1 MFVVLESEVLNS
13 SRVPPS
19 PPSTDLAISP
29 TALYKSLN
37 MFRTALLR
45 SARSAVRAAPRC
57 QAAMARPVARSS
69 FVQPKQITPSVYFQ
83 AVRCYAASAGLSRDE
98 VTGRIMDLLKNFDK
112 VNDTSKLN
120 AESHFHND
128 LGLDS
133 LDTVEVVMAIEEEFS
148 IEIPD
153 KEADAIHSVKQ
164 AVEYIL
170 AQPDAH

>member
-1 MFVVLESEVLNS
+1 
-13 SRVPPS
+13 
-19 PPSTDLAISP
+19 
-29 TALYKSLN
+29 

-45 SARSAVRAAPRC
+45 SARSATRQVAQKSGAI
-57 QAAMARPVARSS
+57 ARPASQSS
-69 FVQPKQITPSVYFQ
+69 LLSQSRFAPSAFQ
-83 AVRCYAASAGLSRDE
+83 AVRCYSAAAGLAKPE
-98 VTGRIMDLLKNFDK
+98 VEGRIVDLLKNFDK
-112 VNDTSKLN
+112 VTDPSKLTPT
-120 AESHFHND
+120 SHFSND

-153 KEADAIHSVKQ
+153 KEADAIHSVDK

>member
-1 MFVVLESEVLNS
+1 
-13 SRVPPS
+13 
-19 PPSTDLAISP
+19 
-29 TALYKSLN
+29 

-45 SARSAVRAAPRC
+45 SARSATR
-57 QAAMARPVARSS
+57 QAAHRSRAIARPATQSS
-69 FVQPKQITPSVYFQ
+69 LVQSRFAPSAFQ
-83 AVRCYAASAGLSRDE
+83 AVRCYSAAAGLSKPE
-98 VTGRIMDLLKNFDK
+98 VEGRIIDILKNFDK
-112 VNDTSKLN
+112 VGVVVREKRGRMLINLTPN
-120 AESHFHND
+120 SHFSND

-153 KEADAIHSVKQ
+153 KEADAIHSVDK

>member
-1 MFVVLESEVLNS
+1 
-13 SRVPPS
+13 
-19 PPSTDLAISP
+19 
-29 TALYKSLN
+29 

-45 SARSAVRAAPRC
+45 SARSATR
-57 QAAMARPVARSS
+57 QAAQKSGAIARPASQSS
-69 FVQPKQITPSVYFQ
+69 LLSQSRFAPSAFQ
-83 AVRCYAASAGLSRDE
+83 AVRCYSAAAGLGKDE
-98 VTGRIMDLLKNFDK
+98 VEGRIVDLLKNFDK
-112 VNDTSKLN
+112 VTDPSKLSPT
-120 AESHFHND
+120 SHFSND

-153 KEADAIHSVKQ
+153 KEADAIHSVDN

>member
-1 MFVVLESEVLNS
+1 
-13 SRVPPS
+13 
-19 PPSTDLAISP
+19 
-29 TALYKSLN
+29 

-45 SARSAVRAAPRC
+45 SVRSATRQVAQKSGAI
-57 QAAMARPVARSS
+57 ARPAAQSYILSQSR
-69 FVQPKQITPSVYFQ
+69 FAPSAFQ
-83 AVRCYAASAGLSRDE
+83 AVRCYSAAAGLSKTE
-98 VTGRIMDLLKNFDK
+98 VEGRIVDLLKNFDK
-112 VNDTSKLN
+112 VTDASKLSPTSN
-120 AESHFHND
+120 FAND

-153 KEADAIHSVKQ
+153 KEADAIHSVDK

>member
-1 MFVVLESEVLNS
+1 
-13 SRVPPS
+13 
-19 PPSTDLAISP
+19 
-29 TALYKSLN
+29 

-45 SARSAVRAAPRC
+45 SARSATR
-57 QAAMARPVARSS
+57 QAAQQSGAIARPASQSS
-69 FVQPKQITPSVYFQ
+69 LLSQSRFAPSAFQ
-83 AVRCYAASAGLSRDE
+83 AVRCYSAAAGLAKPE
-98 VTGRIMDLLKNFDK
+98 VEGRIVDLLKNFDK
-112 VNDTSKLN
+112 VTDPSKLSPT
-120 AESHFHND
+120 SHFSND

-153 KEADAIHSVKQ
+153 KEADAIHSVDK